1 MPFHTLLLAGIMAMI
16 GHAKK
21 PTKNLNSIYFHGNF
35 TTISGGTGNKF
46 GHNTGLTITDS
57 ARKEPYSEP
66 YSGGASPCANPNME
80 LKINIA
86 ISQTDVC
93 GGGSPTGGECDE
105 VATFSIASHTIE
117 VRIRERTGKSM
128 ALATRAKTV
137 DNLESERV

>member
-1 MPFHTLLLAGIMAMI
+1 MRRNQ
-16 GHAKK
+16 KK
-21 PTKNLNSIYFHGNF
+21 KKKKNVNSIYSHGNF
-35 TTISGGTGNKF
+35 ATISGGTGNKF

-80 LKINIA
+80 LKIKSSCWEA
-86 ISQTDVC
+86 HVC

-128 ALATRAKTV
+128 ALATREKTA